1 MDISKSLYSSAI
13 HLHAPTAPVFNAGN
27 TIFFIFI
34 FSLFILLLA
43 ELQGLCPLA
52 LPRIPGTWVVSRLL
66 NLAPFFSTSPFLQ
79 SPCHQSPWLLGT
91 GAALAV
97 LCPEQSVPWQEGDV
111 LIGLCEPA
119 CKCSRAAG
127 CLPRWTACPTSALLT
142 HMENG
147 APELPPQNLHH
158 SEQTKKKWILLL
170 LSYISTPISQS
181 SFRASR
187 CSFKLPKR

>member
-1 MDISKSLYSSAI
+1 MSEEPESVWCI
-13 HLHAPTAPVFNAGN
+13 APTVLMETNNKSVGFK
-27 TIFFIFI
+27 I
-34 FSLFILLLA
+34 
-43 ELQGLCPLA
+43 GLTYVDFGL
-52 LPRIPGTWVVSRLL
+52 SFRLL

-119 CKCSRAAG
+119 CKYSRAAG

-158 SEQTKKKWILLL
+158 SEQTKKILLL